1 MRAFFNPSPCGSGSF
16 HLLPLF
22 SVHVRDRFDVA
33 FALHGD
39 LPSNSRALRQLRL
52 LGDAGLRVRVVVA
65 VSGAPAET
73 EKPGIPDLLDL
84 PGARIDTIFVAA
96 QSGPPFFRELHRRM
110 RRALLETPARAF
122 HASGLY
128 VLPAAQAAA
137 RACDARVVYDVRELY
152 PHVPSTVGKPWA
164 RAFWSLLERRH
175 IRRADAILTVGDAI
189 ADRLSETY
197 GVARPAALYNIPLG
211 KPGPLRPVPLAPDLD
226 PGVVTIL
233 HQGNMMKA
241 RGCEE
246 LVAAMPDVEGAAL
259 VFLGGGPLRLPLAE
273 QAAALG
279 VAHRVRFVDPVP
291 SDRLLEHTASADLG
305 VTLLQDTCLNHRFAL
320 PNKLFEYLMAG
331 LPVIASDLPEIRRV
345 VAPHDVGVLCE
356 PGNQSELTDALRR
369 AVASESLRARWR
381 RNIPRVFETFNPGSV
396 SKRFLDIY
404 EGLLR

>member
-1 MRAFFNPSPCGSGSF
+1 MRFWFVSSASP
-16 HLLPLF
+16 F

-65 VSGAPAET
+65 VSGAPHET
-73 EKPGIPDLLDL
+73 ERPGMPDLPHL

-137 RACDARVVYDVRELY
+137 RACNARVVYDVRELY
-152 PHVPSTVGKPWA
+152 PHVPATVGKPWA
-164 RAFWSLLERRH
+164 RAFWSLLERRY
-175 IRRADAILTVGDAI
+175 IRQADAILTVGDAI
-189 ADRLSETY
+189 ADRLSRTY
-197 GVARPAALYNIPLG
+197 GVARPAVLYNIPLG
-211 KPGPLRPVPLAPDLD
+211 KPGPLRPIPLAPDLD

-241 RGCEE
+241 RGCEQ

-279 VAHRVRFVDPVP
+279 IAHRVRFVDPVP

-320 PNKLFEYLMAG
+320 PNKLFQYLMAG

-356 PGNQSELTDALRR
+356 PGNPSALTDALRR
-369 AVASESLRARWR
+369 AVASESLRERWR
-381 RNIPRVFETFNPGSV
+381 RNIPRVFETFNPDSV
-396 SKRFLDIY
+396 SKRFMDIY